1 MTNFQKL
8 MRRLRKKSDAKSQTG
23 TGSRRLKHTKRK
35 PLSTK
40 AKIWIAVGGTLA
52 ALVIAAV
59 ITVVVYLNQNFD
71 YDPVELPKDPEQ
83 LDIDPTIDWPE
94 GITNIA
100 LFGIDSRSDGMKG
113 LSDSIMIISVDAE
126 HNSIK
131 LISVMRDS
139 LVKIDGYGYQKINA
153 AYSLGGPEL
162 AIKTLNKTFNLNIM
176 NYATVDFVGMAEII
190 DAVGGIEVELT
201 KWEVPCVNDGV
212 TESANTRGTPLDYVS
227 EPGVQ
232 TLSGVQAVAFS
243 RIRKV
248 PTINGTWDDF
258 GRTERQRL
266 VMTQLFNK
274 ALTLQLTQYPN
285 LIKTMLP
292 YVETSL
298 KYQDIY
304 DLAMILLK
312 DGITMKQD
320 RIPTDRMIINV
331 GLPVLYVGS
340 SVYYDLDY
348 ASKLIHAFIF
358 DDITFEDYMEANG
371 VEYKRWFNGK
381 LSTDGTSADSSTD
394 TSSQSGGSSSQSTDT
409 GTTPDHST
417 DTDGGGF
424 GSGSKGSGGKGS
436 GGKGSGSGGGEET
449 TDVTDT
455 DTPSDTGSDTS
466 VSGSG
471 AGSTDTGTDTETDTD
486 SQGTSSDG
494 SDDTDDTQ
502 GASGGEQNTDSQ
514 GGQGSQSENN
524 E

>member
-8 MRRLRKKSDAKSQTG
+8 IRRMRKKKDAKSENG
-23 TGSRRLKHTKRK
+23 TRSRRLKHTKRK

-52 ALVIAAV
+52 ALVIASV
-59 ITVVVYLNQNFD
+59 ITVVVYLNQNFS
-71 YDPVELPKDPEQ
+71 YDPVELPKDPEH

-139 LVKIDGYGYQKINA
+139 LVKIEGHGYQKINA
-153 AYSLGGPEL
+153 AYSFGGPEL

-381 LSTDGTSADSSTD
+381 LSVNETTDSSSTD
-394 TSSQSGGSSSQSTDT
+394 TSSQSTDT
-409 GTTPDHST
+409 GTPPDHST

-424 GSGSKGSGGKGS
+424 GSDFHGSGGKGS

-449 TDVTDT
+449 TDVTDSN
-455 DTPSDTGSDTS
+455 TPSDSDSDTS

-471 AGSTDTGTDTETDTD
+471 GDSTDTGTDTDSDTED
-486 SQGTSSDG
+486 TSSDS
-494 SDDTDDTQ
+494 SDNTQ
-502 GASGGEQNTDSQ
+502 GEAEEDQNSDSQ
-514 GGQGSQSENN
+514 GGQDSQEGSN